1 MKENQFMEEAFAQA
15 KIADGKDEVPV
26 GAVLVE
32 DGKIIAKSHNQ
43 NISLK
48 DPTAHAEI
56 LLLRHAAIIKNSHR
70 LDGCDLYV
78 TLEPCPMC
86 AAAISLAKIRRVYY
100 GASDKKSGGVENGPK
115 IFHSSACHHIP
126 EIYSGFM
133 ENDIKNL
140 MVEFFK
146 GKR

>member
-1 MKENQFMEEAFAQA
+1 MKSNQFMESALAQA
-15 KIADGKDEVPV
+15 KIALEKDEVPV

-32 DGKIIAKSHNQ
+32 DGKIIAKSYNQ
-43 NISLK
+43 NILLK

-56 LLLRHAAIIKNSHR
+56 LLLRQAALVKNSHR

-115 IFHSSACHHIP
+115 IFHSSSCHHVP
-126 EIYSGFM
+126 ETYSGFM
-133 ENDIKNL
+133 ENDVKN
-140 MVEFFK
+140 MMIEFFK